1 MNTQSAGNYYR
12 HSGKFGLLG
21 LAYMLV
27 FGAVGALVLGL
38 VYAYAD
44 DYIPLVYFNLLL
56 VVAYG
61 CGVGACVHFGAKLGK
76 VRNVPLLLLGGFVAG
91 LMAEYSN
98 WVWWVYAYSKQEVLV
113 YMPADLWQVIQEVNE
128 QGAWSVFGST
138 PTGVE
143 LWAYWGLEALVI
155 VAGSTA
161 IAWLTL
167 SSLPF
172 CEACGRWAD
181 SKDTVSPLDAV
192 AEPQKFK
199 AKLELK
205 DYEAVKSLHKMPA
218 GAMAYTEVVLQ
229 KCPSCNDSNFMTVQA
244 VTVTLDKKGKAN
256 RRTANVLQNLILGPD
271 AYRSIKGALQGP

>member
-1 MNTQSAGNYYR
+1 MNTQGTGNYYR

-21 LAYMLV
+21 FVYMLA

-44 DYIPLVYFNLLL
+44 NYIPLVYLNLLL

-61 CGVGACVHFGAKLGK
+61 CGVGACVHYGAKLGK

-113 YMPADLWQVIQEVNE
+113 YMPSDLWQVIQEVNE

-172 CEACGRWAD
+172 CETCGRWAD

-199 AKLELK
+199 SRLELK
-205 DYEAVKSLHKMPA
+205 EYEAVKTLHKVA
-218 GAMAYTEVVLQ
+218 TDAAAYSEVVLQ
-229 KCPSCNDSNFMTVQA
+229 KCPACSESNFLTVRA
-244 VTVTLDKKGKAN
+244 VTVSVDKKGKSN
-256 RRTANVLQNLILGPD
+256 RRTANLLQNLILSPD
-271 AYRSIKGALQGP
+271 AYRSIKAALQGS